1 MHAGK
6 TLRWAGAGATPLLTA
21 YSRPKAPWGRSRPS
35 PNTGDRVLPAC
46 ITEMYSTLN
55 AEERQFGLQKGED
68 GNANSE
74 STAQTTQ
81 NHSRPVTA

>member
-46 ITEMYSTLN
+46 IH
-55 AEERQFGLQKGED
+55 GCK
-68 GNANSE
+68 
-74 STAQTTQ
+74 QTQ
-81 NHSRPVTA
+81 MRRSNDLE